1 MDYIDGGY
9 KSKHFRS
16 FVSGTP
22 INSWIIHRSAS
33 KCSTVQV
40 NNNDQTFTCNSNIP
54 VQCPTQSILH
64 STLLLGL
71 PHGQLHHAHMGFVP
85 PPGPADVQI
94 TPQMIF
100 SNINDTN
107 QRLELSMHERLSK
120 LDMLDTL
127 NLKLGHFE
135 KNIVTIKTEIDNIKA
150 TQQKQSQILN
160 NEEQH
165 HHNIGDRIRKLEH
178 SNMNLEKE
186 NLDLQEQ
193 FLELKT
199 HSMKYNLIFT
209 GFYIL
214 MVMKKILMWYCVI
227 F

>member
-1 MDYIDGGY
+1 MADKNQNISEVLYQAHQSIHGSYTDQP
-9 KSKHFRS
+9 
-16 FVSGTP
+16 VSV
-22 INSWIIHRSAS
+22 N
-33 KCSTVQV
+33 TVQV

-54 VQCPTQSILH
+54 VQCPTQTILH

-127 NLKLGHFE
+127 NLKLEHFE
-135 KNIVTIKTEIDNIKA
+135 KKHCN
-150 TQQKQSQILN
+150 
-160 NEEQH
+160 
-165 HHNIGDRIRKLEH
+165 
-178 SNMNLEKE
+178 
-186 NLDLQEQ
+186 
-193 FLELKT
+193 
-199 HSMKYNLIFT
+199 Y
-209 GFYIL
+209 
-214 MVMKKILMWYCVI
+214 
-227 F
+227 